1 MLNIGFYG
9 RRNFKECHISIKVN
23 LFNTVFIKFYVPLV
37 VVLPRRFARSR
48 DNFRKFWELL
58 CDCSFDRLSFSMEIH
73 WGYVC
78 LMFMACWFN
87 VTIKLMVDMGNLTTL
102 IYCFD
107 LVIRC
112 EVGGWWLRILVSC
125 FNVSMFIIWFR
136 VRGVYN
142 LLFQDLSSPSCLLF
156 RNKHWSLVIYLM
168 LPLHYDSGLNI
179 FSLNSCWLRK
189 LLLLLECC

>member
-1 MLNIGFYG
+1 
-9 RRNFKECHISIKVN
+9 
-23 LFNTVFIKFYVPLV
+23 
-37 VVLPRRFARSR
+37 
-48 DNFRKFWELL
+48 
-58 CDCSFDRLSFSMEIH
+58 MEIH

-78 LMFMACWFN
+78 LMFMVCWFD
-87 VTIKLMVDMGNLTTL
+87 VTIKLTVDMGNLTTL

-142 LLFQDLSSPSCLLF
+142 LLFQDLSSPSRLLF
-156 RNKHWSLVIYLM
+156 WNKHCSLVIYLM
-168 LPLHYDSGLNI
+168 ISLHFGSGFNI
-179 FSLNSCWLRK
+179 FSRNSCLLRK
-189 LLLLLECC
+189 LLLLYGVLLSFLLISYLYLFVYMLGFISESWGKFWILSQSQLD